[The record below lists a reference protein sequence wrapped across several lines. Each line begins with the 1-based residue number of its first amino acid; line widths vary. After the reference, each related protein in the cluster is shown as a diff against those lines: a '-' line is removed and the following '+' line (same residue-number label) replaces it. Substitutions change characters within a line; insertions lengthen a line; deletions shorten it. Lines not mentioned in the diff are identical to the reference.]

1 MRIQIKVLLLLIP
14 LVIGPVVGLAW
25 IGSQRLGESAREQH
39 LGQIHG
45 LLNQLHLGV
54 NSRIEQASSNISLL
68 AENRLLRDFMVEE
81 GLPRY
86 SLLEAPVIRLLKNYQ
101 RSFPDYY
108 ELRVLLPDGSE
119 DLRVTSSPIP
129 NRSEDEAATGI
140 LHQLSPE
147 RDAISTVLFRNPD
160 TDQPAL
166 LVARSMHLVHPARDP
181 VGTEPRFRG
190 YLAATVSLGF
200 IRRQLYNISPES
212 AGEFLV
218 TDLGGNILFASRN
231 QTPLTAAGKL
241 PVPELALL
249 NSGSFRALE
258 VGGRKYV
265 GMGHTLESDLMLIG
279 LVPQDEVQ
287 APAVQLRRLALYLA
301 LLVTFLTVL
310 IVYAGI
316 DRLILRRIRKLSE
329 TMLSIGRGANIE
341 SPDCVRGN
349 DEVSELTRTF
359 YQLHHSLRDS
369 AEKVA
374 RLAYCDAL
382 TGLPNKTALKDNIDR
397 VLEAARRGEHS
408 AAVMFLDLD
417 NFKNVNDALGHQ
429 AGDALLQLVSEKLR
443 ECTRASDFVAAGA
456 HTEEADGD
464 SQALARLGGDEF
476 SILLPKLAS
485 PEAACV
491 VAERII
497 DSLST
502 PILLEGHEVFIGTSI
517 GIAIYPTD
525 GDTAESLLKHADVA
539 MYRAKSSGKNTYR
552 FFDRTMN
559 EAATQR
565 LEIEGSMRT
574 ALEESQFHLHFQP
587 RVSLRDEEVYSFEAL
602 LRWEHPE
609 KGPISPGVF
618 IPISEESGFI
628 RKIGDW
634 VLEAACRQAHE
645 WIQEGRENTLVSVNL
660 SPVQITYGTPLDSIK
675 EVLSRWPIPPECLEI
690 EITEGGL
697 VKNEKQ
703 AIELLTNIRD
713 LGVRIALDDFG
724 TGYSSLAYL
733 RRLPIDT
740 LKIDRSFVS
749 DLADD
754 PESVQV
760 FGAIIDLAGKLRLET
775 VAEGVETGK
784 QLDIVTSFGCDSVQG
799 YYFAKPLAPEAAVDY
814 FDQRFSGEGG
824 KETASPKTR

>member
-25 IGSQRLGESAREQH
+25 IGSQRLGENAREQH

-54 NSRIEQASSNISLL
+54 SARIGQARSNVGLL
-68 AENRLLRDFMVEE
+68 AQNKLLRDFMVEE
-81 GLPRY
+81 GLARY
-86 SLLEAPVIRLLKNYQ
+86 SLLEAPVIRLLKDYQ
-101 RSFPDYY
+101 RAFPDYY

-129 NRSEDEAATGI
+129 NRSENEAVTGI
-140 LHQLSPE
+140 MHQLSAEP
-147 RDAISTVLFRNPD
+147 DATSTVLFRNPD

-166 LVARSMHLVHPARDP
+166 LVAQSMHLVNPARDP
-181 VGTEPRFRG
+181 VGTPPRFRG
-190 YLAATVSLGF
+190 YLAATVSLAF
-200 IRRQLYNISPES
+200 IRRQLYNISPDS

-231 QTPLTAAGKL
+231 QSPLTAAGKL

-249 NSGSFRALE
+249 NSGAFRELDM
-258 VGGRKYV
+258 GGRGYV
-265 GMGHTLESDLMLIG
+265 GLAHTLDSGLMLIG
-279 LVPQDEVQ
+279 LVPQDEVR

-301 LLVTFLTVL
+301 LLVTLLTVL

-316 DRLILRRIRKLSE
+316 DRLILRRIRHLSD
-329 TMLSIGRGANIE
+329 TMRSIGRGAEIE
-341 SPDCVRGN
+341 SPDCIRGN
-349 DEVSELTRTF
+349 DEVSDLTRTF

-374 RLAYCDAL
+374 RLAYSDPL
-382 TGLPNKTALKDNIDR
+382 TGLPNKTALKDNIER
-397 VLEAARRGEHS
+397 VLEAARRGDHA

-429 AGDALLQLVSEKLR
+429 AGDALLQIVSEKLR
-443 ECTRASDFVAAGA
+443 ECTRASDFLAAGA
-456 HTEEADGD
+456 ERDEQEA
-464 SQALARLGGDEF
+464 QALARLGGDEF
-476 SILLPKLAS
+476 SILLPSLSS
-485 PEAACV
+485 PESACI

-497 DSLST
+497 DSLSS
-502 PILLEGHEVFIGTSI
+502 PISLEGHEVFIGTSI
-517 GIAIYPTD
+517 GISIFPTD
-525 GDTAESLLKHADVA
+525 GESAELLLKHADVA

-565 LEIEGSMRT
+565 LEIEASMRT
-574 ALEESQFHLHFQP
+574 ALEEEQFHLHFQP
-587 RVSLRDEEVYSFEAL
+587 RVSLRGERVYSFEAL
-602 LRWEHPE
+602 LRWEHPQ

-628 RKIGDW
+628 RRIGDW
-634 VLEAACRQAHE
+634 VLEAACRQAHA
-645 WIQEGRENTLVSVNL
+645 WIAEGRENTLVSVNL
-660 SPVQITYGTPLDSIK
+660 SPVQISYGTPLDSIK
-675 EVLSRWPIPPECLEI
+675 EALSRWSIPPESLEI

-703 AIELLTNIRD
+703 AIELLTNIRN

-749 DLADD
+749 DLAEDR
-754 PESVQV
+754 ESVQV
-760 FGAIIDLAGKLRLET
+760 FESIIDLAGKLRLET
-775 VAEGVETGK
+775 VAEGVETSK
-784 QLDIVTSFGCDSVQG
+784 QLDIVNSFGCDSVQG
-799 YYFAKPLAPEAAVDY
+799 YFFAKPLAPDEAIDY
-814 FDQRFSGEGG
+814 FDQKFA
-824 KETASPKTR
+824 ETDAEDIAKPTNR